1 MRKKVLT
8 LIMALAMLLTLVP
21 TALAAEFKDQDEV
34 EDWAEDAVDRWANAG
49 VISGDNE
56 GNFNPTGD
64 LTRAEAAQVLVNLLK
79 LEGTADLSGFA
90 DYATAVKDHWAVPVL
105 EAVVAAG
112 IMNGTDKGLEPESTV
127 TREQMLTMICRG
139 LHLEPAPKDAETD
152 IPDIDDAAEWSR
164 GYIIALNKMGV
175 VNGVDNEGSA
185 APLTDISRDAAVTV
199 LDRLIGGYA
208 SEDGQSV
215 EIEEGK
221 ITLIVADNVKVE
233 GTADPELPIVV
244 AGTANTVDMEKVE
257 GAPAVQVTVSE
268 VKIENAPAGTTVSA
282 VEGATDVTV
291 GDQTVEPG
299 EPPVVVEE
307 DKEPEPTTPIVPP
320 APPANP
326 DAGKALEAANKAWDA
341 LATLLENKKVNGL
354 IIAEKDTNG
363 HYTLTLDADAIK
375 ADQPA
380 FGEGTLDNLMG
391 DIKKAIDDNF
401 GTATLNIK
409 VADDGNPVP
418 VYANKKFDNTN
429 LKAALVYVADGF
441 FYKLSQLN
449 VDEGGAETV
458 YEYKTLTGTVV
469 YGGGTDSANVSLA
482 IKLKG
487 EDVKKV
493 QALADKLQQ
502 YLSMDQMTMTEITKK
517 YGSGNIL
524 NNVTGEDKYIVVGV
538 ELPPSVLKKL
548 KSIVPTEQQF
558 KEYSITQ
565 AFGGL
570 KNVEIGTDILTGDA
584 ANINS
589 ALKTVNSNANLINK
603 VLSKLTIS
611 IDGKSVTSTFNPGS
625 TDSAWKDFVTGVAGM
640 FTGEIG
646 NTQVKDYALTGGTE
660 DGTFYAVP
668 VKVQINLPSM
678 GFTATETVIVI
689 LNIPYDTTD

>member
-8 LIMALAMLLTLVP
+8 LIMALAMLLSLVP
-21 TALAAEFKDQDEV
+21 TALAADFKDQDEV
-34 EDWAEDAVDRWANAG
+34 EDWAEHAVDRWSGVG
-49 VISGDNE
+49 VIKGDEN

-299 EPPVVVEE
+299 EPPVVVKEE
-307 DKEPEPTTPIVPP
+307 KEPEPTTPGGQVPP
-320 APPANP
+320 APTDNVKDTDI
-326 DAGKALEAANKAWDA
+326 DAIIDDGRNAVNNKMKGDDGIPYAVIPEFEGTGTRQVKVIVYDSTATIGAIKEDIIDTLVNALK
-341 LATLLENKKVNGL
+341 ENASEVSTITAVKDINGTDVAEETNGL
-354 IIAEKDTNG
+354 YKK
-363 HYTLTLDADAIK
+363 TLTLGSSITENDVILFVKALVGQNYSIGTNISGLIGKNGFTVEVDDVETGSIDTKVQYQVSFEMASLDDVIADEIPNISKKMTDK
-375 ADQPA
+375 AYASCTWD
-380 FGEGTLDNLMG
+380 
-391 DIKKAIDDNF
+391 
-401 GTATLNIK
+401 GTAHTLNVTITN
-409 VADDGNPVP
+409 GETPVGT
-418 VYANKKFDNTN
+418 VYNDIGTALCDAFNLVRKQLSEVKDAVNTEKSSTLEIGSPISGTN
-429 LKAALVYVADGF
+429 LIAFIKGLSLKKTADSTTTTLLALM
-441 FYKLSQLN
+441 Q
-449 VDEGGAETV
+449 
-458 YEYKTLTGTVV
+458 TGRASVIN
-469 YGGGTDSANVSLA
+469 G
-482 IKLKG
+482 LKG
-487 EDVKKV
+487 YEF
-493 QALADKLQQ
+493 Q
-502 YLSMDQMTMTEITKK
+502 I
-517 YGSGNIL
+517 
-524 NNVTGEDKYIVVGV
+524 
-538 ELPPSVLKKL
+538 
-548 KSIVPTEQQF
+548 
-558 KEYSITQ
+558 
-565 AFGGL
+565 
-570 KNVEIGTDILTGDA
+570 
-584 ANINS
+584 
-589 ALKTVNSNANLINK
+589 
-603 VLSKLTIS
+603 
-611 IDGKSVTSTFNPGS
+611 SVTAQSSLPEGAS
-625 TDSAWKDFVTGVAGM
+625 SG
-640 FTGEIG
+640 
-646 NTQVKDYALTGGTE
+646 TQTYTIKFAE
-660 DGTFYAVP
+660 
-668 VKVQINLPSM
+668 
-678 GFTATETVIVI
+678 
-689 LNIPYDTTD
+689 